1 MTSDQLLEVLGG
13 RDLLVMMCDAKRF
26 SVGGFNDKEDSV
38 KFWVGP
44 YIVKLTYTCGDYGN
58 WRYVL
63 DVKHRKTKLTRT
75 VESLSCESILQNF
88 EGLTGYT
95 LSF

>member
-13 RDLLVMMCDAKRF
+13 QDLLVMMCDAKRF
-26 SVGGFNDKEDSV
+26 SAGEDSV

-44 YIVKLTYTCGDYGN
+44 YIVELTYSQNYPDN
-58 WRYVL
+58 WIYVL
-63 DVKHRKTKLTRT
+63 DVKHRKTKFNSTDVGYNPENIRR
-75 VESLSCESILQNF
+75 VF
-88 EGLTGYT
+88 EHLTGYS

>member
-1 MTSDQLLEVLGG
+1 MTPDELLDLLGG
-13 RDLLVMMCDAKRF
+13 KNLLVMMCDAKRF
-26 SVGGFNDKEDSV
+26 SAGVNSV

-44 YIVKLTYTCGDYGN
+44 YIVKLTYSLGDHGG

-63 DVKHRKTKLTRT
+63 DIKHRKTKFNNT
-75 VESLSCESILQNF
+75 VERFNPEDIRKMF
-88 EGLTGYT
+88 ERLTSYA

>member
-26 SVGGFNDKEDSV
+26 SAGVNSV

-44 YIVKLTYTCGDYGN
+44 YIVTLSYLPNDFGTCAYRLEIFDVVSGLMVGNAYTTDKDFVRERFEEYTGY
-58 WRYVL
+58 
-63 DVKHRKTKLTRT
+63 
-75 VESLSCESILQNF
+75 SLSF
-88 EGLTGYT
+88 
-95 LSF
+95 

>member
-13 RDLLVMMCDAKRF
+13 QDLLVMMCDAKRF
-26 SVGGFNDKEDSV
+26 SAGVNSV

-44 YIVKLTYTCGDYGN
+44 YIAELTYSLNDYSN

-63 DVKHRKTKLTRT
+63 DVKHRKTKFNNT
-75 VESLSCESILQNF
+75 VERFNPEDIRKLF
-88 EGLTGYT
+88 EHLTGYT